1 MKFLRNLNLRLR
13 LRNNIKQLNNLHIPF
28 TFLESGW
35 LEFPPSPDLIIELRL
50 YLRRSTGETRPGGQL
65 LCPFSNNKTARFP
78 AVTPFHRSD
87 VYLFLKRNRVGAAGV
102 EVGGCVGGRGELL
115 AAVLSNNVTQSALS
129 LSSQRD
135 SLIRS
140 RSTS

>member
-1 MKFLRNLNLRLR
+1 MSFFKQQNGTFSSCHSVPSLLRLFVSEKER
-13 LRNNIKQLNNLHIPF
+13 GGGGGG
-28 TFLESGW
+28 SG
-35 LEFPPSPDLIIELRL
+35 
-50 YLRRSTGETRPGGQL
+50 
-65 LCPFSNNKTARFP
+65 
-78 AVTPFHRSD
+78 
-87 VYLFLKRNRVGAAGV
+87 
-102 EVGGCVGGRGELL
+102 GGCVGGRGELL